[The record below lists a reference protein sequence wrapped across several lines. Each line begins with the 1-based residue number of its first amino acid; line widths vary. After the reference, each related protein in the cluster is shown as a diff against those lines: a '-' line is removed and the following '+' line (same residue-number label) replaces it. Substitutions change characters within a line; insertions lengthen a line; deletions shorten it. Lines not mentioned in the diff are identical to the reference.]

1 VQGAHAGSVEAVIV
15 TSTTL
20 WGAVIGGGVG
30 LSRREQW
37 TRVRLP

>member
-1 VQGAHAGSVEAVIV
+1 VVA

-20 WGAVIGGGVG
+20 WGAVIGVGVG
-30 LSRREQW
+30 LSHREQW